1 MGFVV
6 FLLYILHQS
15 HITYP
20 HVTRRSAV
28 FEPLIAPAQ
37 PRANSIA
44 FIQKTALSNYSIHN
58 GNQSSCRFETPRIP
72 CECIL
77 VVSDTYTL
85 EENDVQIAMFS
96 VGPPNIRITVPLRHE
111 MLQELEVEIT
121 SKLCIAEEFR
131 VELLYRAF
139 EMLPPESWSVISYTS
154 VLLHASSTNIS
165 FPCENFADSGLY
177 SIRIVSL
184 HGYSVE
190 SDNQILVNET
200 SKASLQLRND
210 SIFPHCVKDLSL
222 QWETP
227 KCDSAVLS
235 YHIRV
240 MAIPERE
247 SEHSHRSHYIEDVS
261 LSPGQT
267 TLNIGCFLFDI
278 FYEKY
283 CFELISINAES
294 AMYHLWRWTC
304 VSTEPAPRIDVK
316 WSNWSP
322 WSECSATC
330 GESIQ
335 KRQRY
340 CENAKPY
347 PDKGCE
353 GDLYETR
360 SCSLPECPD
369 VGSKGANLGN
379 CTCGCEMVGP
389 SGFFFATAA
398 NADLCGGNQTWSM
411 AINNQSVVTD
421 FKISADVDAQGKLFF
436 FVGAPYKELVWFSG
450 SNQEQAFTLPV
461 DRPIFVVLWFKG
473 NGSTLEN
480 RGGFYVAYSMREV
493 QQQLPTRPTPSCHP
507 LCQETLIIGC
517 LAVLFILIIFIPP
530 VVCASMTQK
539 LRRYSL
545 HEPSLVDKEEECG
558 VMARSGTTD
567 CTQMSEEKS
576 AGLAHRSVGVQL
588 SVQSTPRILQTTRFP
603 PESPFPCGASSI
615 STSNDLEYDYYDGT
629 TIPGSLLAPIND
641 VDNSLLSEINQL
653 ISQSALFS
661 NPVEGVETNGTNGHL

>member
-1 MGFVV
+1 M
-6 FLLYILHQS
+6 
-15 HITYP
+15 
-20 HVTRRSAV
+20 AM
-28 FEPLIAPAQ
+28 
-37 PRANSIA
+37 
-44 FIQKTALSNYSIHN
+44 N
-58 GNQSSCRFETPRIP
+58 GSE
-72 CECIL
+72 
-77 VVSDTYTL
+77 
-85 EENDVQIAMFS
+85 IAMDVMAMAPWHRLVFS
-96 VGPPNIRITVPLRHE
+96 GRLGSPARKPKSN
-111 MLQELEVEIT
+111 
-121 SKLCIAEEFR
+121 
-131 VELLYRAF
+131 
-139 EMLPPESWSVISYTS
+139 
-154 VLLHASSTNIS
+154 
-165 FPCENFADSGLY
+165 
-177 SIRIVSL
+177 
-184 HGYSVE
+184 
-190 SDNQILVNET
+190 NQILVNET

-247 SEHSHRSHYIEDVS
+247 SEHSHRSHYI
-261 LSPGQT
+261 
-267 TLNIGCFLFDI
+267 
-278 FYEKY
+278 
-283 CFELISINAES
+283 
-294 AMYHLWRWTC
+294 
-304 VSTEPAPRIDVK
+304 APRIDVK

-369 VGSKGANLGN
+369 ARSKDANLGN

-411 AINNQSVVTD
+411 DVNNQSVVTD

-576 AGLAHRSVGVQL
+576 GGLAHRSVGVQL

-661 NPVEGVETNGTNGHL
+661 NTVEGVETNGTNGHL